1 MSTNNNPAEVFSRPN
16 QEARIHDFEHF
27 MLWADTPNRP
37 NFRARMT
44 FGERNGAFRIS
55 VFPNLES
62 GPKVMFVGMAP
73 TIFLQFLDRFR
84 AAIHAPEGTPPDK
97 MVNFEKDPSAAE
109 TKGAP
114 VAKVPRNTLI
124 FGKDKDGIVC
134 IGIKQP
140 NVENIM
146 FRITSNAWHHFFKPD
161 GTQVSAS
168 EGSMAEALA
177 LAKALEIA
185 MMPYIARIRPP
196 YDKNAARNKAS
207 TEDAKPIGGG
217 AAMSFSAD
225 DDLDYL

>member
-62 GPKVMFVGMAP
+62 GPKVMFVGMSP
-73 TIFLQFLDRFR
+73 PIFLQFLERFR
-84 AAIHAPEGTPPDK
+84 AVINGPENARDK
-97 MVNFEKDPSAAE
+97 IDNLEKDPSAAD
-109 TKGAP
+109 TKGGP
-114 VAKVPRNTLI
+114 VAKILRNTLV

-134 IGIKQP
+134 IGIKQG

-146 FRITSNAWHHFFKPD
+146 FRITSNAWHHFYKPD
-161 GTQVSAS
+161 GTQVTPQ
-168 EGSMAEALA
+168 EGSAAEALA
-177 LAKALEIA
+177 LLKSLEIA
-185 MMPYIARIRPP
+185 MMPYIARLRPP